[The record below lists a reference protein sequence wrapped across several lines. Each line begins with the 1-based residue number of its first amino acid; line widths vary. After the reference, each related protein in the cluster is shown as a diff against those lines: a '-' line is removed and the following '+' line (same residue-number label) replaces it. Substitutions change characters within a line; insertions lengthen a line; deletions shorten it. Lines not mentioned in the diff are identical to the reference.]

1 MRLLAKSPHQESL
14 VSFPQALWAP
24 ITNCSVLRC
33 IATHPR
39 WIDFNNYTYNRY
51 REYGYCSSGAFL
63 GPFAALAVTNWQLSQ
78 CQEEEQQE
86 DKGSAKEYHT
96 AQWRVYTDQARDL
109 VRQKEYDQA
118 RAYLE
123 KAVEKAIK
131 GFGADDP
138 HVASAKQNLAELY
151 RLTKQ
156 YDKAAPLYD
165 DAIQILMQHYG
176 RSDIRVA
183 FALHNIAGFYLA
195 QHALDKA
202 EEYYQRSLQVKLA
215 AVGPGHTETSS
226 TLFHLSEV
234 YWMQG
239 QREKAIEYGS
249 KAVDA
254 LKTIGSNMMAYSR
267 RQTRLADMLLDSGY
281 PEKAEKQLLEVQ
293 EVTPEEDFQT
303 HARVWES
310 LSKVYR
316 AMEGRTQDAEAC
328 MEKALSIREIHK
340 DEYPLSYSACLR
352 RVAEIDLKALQ
363 ENPSIGDA
371 EAMALKKHACK
382 AAQQATAWSTKT
394 LQSMMK
400 QNNNNKKKTQK
411 DARIR
416 VQHAALEVAQNLLV
430 SIQLDCTGQETPAV
444 LVQNMLDVL
453 ENPDIWP
460 LKDSSSGES
469 MTRTEKLRAHT
480 CEDILRHVPKES
492 MPTHVVSK
500 LQRYI

>member
-1 MRLLAKSPHQESL
+1 MAEYSRTKYQAHGHDMDRTWNQLVWIAVLGLTRSLVRLLAKSIRQESL
-14 VSFPQALWAP
+14 VSFPQAQWAP
-24 ITNCSVLRC
+24 TTDCRVLRC
-33 IATHPR
+33 IAKHPR
-39 WIDFNNYTYNRY
+39 WIDFSSNNTY
-51 REYGYCSSGAFL
+51 REHGYCTSGAFL
-63 GPFAALAVTNWQLSQ
+63 AVIFSSQASQ
-78 CQEEEQQE
+78 CQEEQQQE
-86 DKGSAKEYHT
+86 KKDSTKEYHT

-118 RAYLE
+118 RTYLE
-123 KAVEKAIK
+123 KAVEKAVK

-176 RSDIRVA
+176 MSDIRVA

-195 QHALDKA
+195 QQALDKA

-239 QREKAIEYGS
+239 DQDKAIEYGS

-267 RQTRLADMLLDSGY
+267 RQARLADMLLDSGH
-281 PEKAEKQLLEVQ
+281 PDKAEKQLLEIQ

-316 AMEGRTQDAEAC
+316 AMEGRTQDSEAC
-328 MEKALSIREIHK
+328 MDKALSIRECHK

-363 ENPSIGDA
+363 ETTSLGDT
-371 EAMALKKHACK
+371 EAMALKRHACK
-382 AAQQATAWSTKT
+382 AAQEATAWSKKT
-394 LQSMMK
+394 LQS
-400 QNNNNKKKTQK
+400 
-411 DARIR
+411 I
-416 VQHAALEVAQNLLV
+416 
-430 SIQLDCTGQETPAV
+430 
-444 LVQNMLDVL
+444 
-453 ENPDIWP
+453 
-460 LKDSSSGES
+460 
-469 MTRTEKLRAHT
+469 MTRRRRRRKIRE
-480 CEDILRHVPKES
+480 
-492 MPTHVVSK
+492 
-500 LQRYI
+500 

>member
-1 MRLLAKSPHQESL
+1 MMRRSLVRFLAKSFRQESL
-14 VSFPQALWAP
+14 VSFPQAPWAP
-24 ITNCSVLRC
+24 TTNCSVLRC
-33 IATHPR
+33 ISNHPR
-39 WIDFNNYTYNRY
+39 WIDFSSNNTYTRY
-51 REYGYCSSGAFL
+51 GEHGYCTSGAL
-63 GPFAALAVTNWQLSQ
+63 MAVIFSSQASQ
-78 CQEEEQQE
+78 CQEEQQQE
-86 DKGSAKEYHT
+86 EKKDSTKEYHT

-118 RAYLE
+118 QAYLE
-123 KAVEKAIK
+123 KAVEKAVK

-176 RSDIRVA
+176 MSDIRVA

-195 QHALDKA
+195 QQALDKA

-239 QREKAIEYGS
+239 DQDKAIEYGS

-267 RQTRLADMLLDSGY
+267 RQARLADMLLDSGH
-281 PEKAEKQLLEVQ
+281 PDKAEKQLLEVQ

-328 MEKALSIREIHK
+328 MDKALSIRECHK

-363 ENPSIGDA
+363 ETPSLGDT
-371 EAMALKKHACK
+371 EAIALKRHACK
-382 AAQQATAWSTKT
+382 AAQEATAWSKKT
-394 LQSMMK
+394 LQSMMT
-400 QNNNNKKKTQK
+400 QKKKDT
-411 DARIR
+411 RIR

-430 SIQLDCTGQETPAV
+430 SIRLDCTGQESPAI
-444 LVQNMLDVL
+444 LVQSMLDVL

-460 LKDSSSGES
+460 LNDSSSRES
-469 MTRTEKLRAHT
+469 MTRTEKLRSHT
-480 CEDILRHVPKES
+480 CQDILQHVPKEN
-492 MPTHVVSK
+492 MPTHIVSK